1 MIVAIR
7 HNITDPK
14 KWEEAVSKIGPM
26 VEEGR
31 LPQGLKGLVFLPG
44 ADGRKAE
51 CVWEASSVEDLKRF
65 LEPLTGPAARNEYIP
80 INAEQAMGLPVGE
93 QVAAH

>member
-14 KWEEAVSKIGPM
+14 KWEEATSKIGPM
-26 VEEGR
+26 IEEGR
-31 LPQGLKGLVFLPG
+31 LPNGLKALVYLPG

-51 CVWEASSVEDLKRF
+51 CVWETSTVGDLKQF
-65 LEPLTGPAARNEYIP
+65 LEPLTAPAARNEYIP
-80 INAEQAMGLPVGE
+80 IDAEHAMGLPVGE
-93 QVAAH
+93 QAVTH